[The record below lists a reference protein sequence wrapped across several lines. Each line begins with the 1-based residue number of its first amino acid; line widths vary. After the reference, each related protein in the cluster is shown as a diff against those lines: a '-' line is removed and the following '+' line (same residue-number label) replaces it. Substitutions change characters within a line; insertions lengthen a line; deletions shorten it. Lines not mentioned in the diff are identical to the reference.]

1 MLKKIGRTVIAKLR
15 AWDRNRRERNNP
27 EYVYLSQSTDLVDLE
42 HRMRALRNGEVKA
55 SMLYMVRG
63 F

>member
-15 AWDRNRRERNNP
+15 VWDRNRRERNNP